1 MSSARSA
8 SLLVGVGSP
17 PAVSAAEPEGKD
29 NKSTP
34 RYLWTLRK
42 KANHPTTGDKKTQL
56 QEW

>member
-1 MSSARSA
+1 MSSTRSA
-8 SLLVGVGSP
+8 SFLGVGSP
-17 PAVSAAEPEGKD
+17 PPVSAADHEGKD

-42 KANHPTTGDKKTQL
+42 KAIHPTTGNNTTQWL

>member
-1 MSSARSA
+1 MPSARSA

-17 PAVSAAEPEGKD
+17 PAVSAAEHEGKD

-34 RYLWTLRK
+34 RHLWTLRK
-42 KANHPTTGDKKTQL
+42 KESHPTTGNKTT